1 MSILEAVLDKLV
13 NDATPVA
20 PDLESEKRAGAALD
34 LTQKLVE
41 EYPQLSRGHCLAA
54 LFDLLV
60 AEEYYKIASAAGWWA
75 CPETQNYYYNYTNIC
90 PGCLAAG
97 KFTHRTGK
105 KPSSA
110 TIGKVVAD
118 TLRTFI
124 AVHVKRLN
132 KDYELL
138 RAYEPMDLVI
148 VSRDEK
154 RIFAGEIK
162 AAPLL
167 TLPLVIKAPSRISAH
182 RSVDLAD
189 RNSAMILIPEAQP
202 TGEVRSFAVFAEG
215 GVWPQ
220 LTANLLEA
228 ARYVEFWIDAL
239 KHYGKA
245 SGANASNHSAR
256 WLSNGCG
263 APGIAVAG
271 PHWPGRGTGLESVSD
286 GKTSVGMDRT
296 DDLKKAVYQL
306 LRIGVELR
314 EGRSDY
320 KLHTGIISNIHPV
333 RHSEYIYPMLDIVW
347 GHGTRPGL
355 APVEQ
360 SDVPLPQENFFL
372 IDGLIALTEQRIQ
385 DPWVKKAF
393 SL

>member
-1 MSILEAVLDKLV
+1 M
-13 NDATPVA
+13 NDATPIA
-20 PDLESEKRAGAALD
+20 PNFESEKRAGAALD
-34 LTQKLVE
+34 LTEKLVVD
-41 EYPQLSRGHCLAA
+41 YPHLSRGHCLAA
-54 LFDLLV
+54 FFDLLV

-75 CPETQNYYYNYTNIC
+75 CPETQSYYYNYTNIC
-90 PGCLAAG
+90 PGCLVAG
-97 KFTHRTGK
+97 KFTHRPGK

-110 TIGKVVAD
+110 TIGRVVAE

-124 AVHVKRLN
+124 AVHIRRLN

-138 RAYEPMDLVI
+138 KAYEPMDLVI
-148 VSRDEK
+148 VSKEEK

-167 TLPLVIKAPSRISAH
+167 TLPLVIKSPSRIQAH
-182 RSVDLAD
+182 KQVDLAD
-189 RNSAMILIPEAQP
+189 RNSAMILIPEASP
-202 TGEVRSFAVFAEG
+202 SGSYNPFAVFAEG

-220 LTANLLEA
+220 LTANAVEA
-228 ARYVEFWIDAL
+228 ARYVEFWTDAL
-239 KHYGKA
+239 RHYGKSEDA
-245 SGANASNHSAR
+245 DLKNHSAR

-263 APGIAVAG
+263 APGITTAG
-271 PHWPGRGTGLESVSD
+271 PHWPGRGSGLESVSD

-320 KLHTGIISNIHPV
+320 RLHTGIISNIHPV
-333 RHSEYIYPMLDIVW
+333 RHSEYIYPMLDVVW
-347 GHGTRPGL
+347 GHGTRPGSL
-355 APVEQ
+355 PVGQTNEPPAPPEH
-360 SDVPLPQENFFL
+360 FFL
-372 IDGLIALTEQRIQ
+372 IDGLIALTEQKIQ

>member
-13 NDATPVA
+13 SDATPVI

-41 EYPQLSRGHCLAA
+41 SFPHLSRGHCLAA

-75 CPETQNYYYNYTNIC
+75 CPETQSYYYNYTNIC
-90 PGCLAAG
+90 PGCLSSG
-97 KFTHRTGK
+97 KFTHRQGK

-124 AVHVKRLN
+124 AVHIRGLN
-132 KDYELL
+132 RDYELL
-138 RAYEPMDLVI
+138 KAYEPMDLVI

-167 TLPLVIKAPSRISAH
+167 TLPLVIRAPTRISAH
-182 RSVDLAD
+182 RQVDLAD
-189 RNSAMILIPEAQP
+189 RNSAMILIPESQP
-202 TGEVRSFAVFAEG
+202 TGELRPFAVFEEG

-239 KHYGKA
+239 KHYAKA
-245 SGANASNHSAR
+245 GADAANHSAR

-263 APGIAVAG
+263 APGLAAAG
-271 PHWPGRGTGLESVSD
+271 PHWPGRGSGLESVSD

-306 LRIGVELR
+306 LKIGVELR

-347 GHGTRPGL
+347 GHGKRPGT
-355 APVEQ
+355 APSGQ
-360 SDVPLPQENFFL
+360 GQVPMPQENYFL
-372 IDGLIALTEQRIQ
+372 IDGLIALTEQKIQ